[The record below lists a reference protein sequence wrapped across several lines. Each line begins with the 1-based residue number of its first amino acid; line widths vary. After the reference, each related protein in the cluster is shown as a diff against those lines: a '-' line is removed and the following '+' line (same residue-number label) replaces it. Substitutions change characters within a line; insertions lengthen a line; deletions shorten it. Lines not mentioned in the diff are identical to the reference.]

1 MKGGNALLRFIR
13 FMLTC
18 TYAHAVTIH
27 DKKNDLNT
35 MKFIESQ
42 EEWSALME
50 ESKSKLVVVDFT
62 ASWCG

>member
-1 MKGGNALLRFIR
+1 MQQRTCEDSRECHHKSRTSDCALSPEEDDI
-13 FMLTC
+13 
-18 TYAHAVTIH
+18 
-27 DKKNDLNT
+27 DT